1 MKKVI
6 GIFLTMVMVFLV
18 ISMNVS
24 LAENKI
30 VEGYYGSTVQ
40 DFVEEWMRAQKKD
53 EMYFNNTTNDFG
65 YFYGHGVI
73 LVKEFEE
80 TYGVKWNDES
90 MYKVLSDNYDNLEL
104 EIKTIGFYEG
114 YNVYLMK
121 AKSTDPI
128 GYAYNYGERYPY
140 YEGEMIFMACIEP

>member
-1 MKKVI
+1 MKKVV
-6 GIFLTMVMVFLV
+6 GIFLAMVMVFLV

-53 EMYFNNTTNDFG
+53 EKYFSNTTDDFG

-73 LVKEFEE
+73 LVEEFEE

-128 GYAYNYGERYPY
+128 GYGYSYGEQYPY
-140 YEGEMIFMACIEP
+140 YEGEMIYMACIEP

>member
-1 MKKVI
+1 MKKVV
-6 GIFLTMVMVFLV
+6 GIFLTMVMVFLA

-24 LAENKI
+24 LAENRI
-30 VEGYYGSTVQ
+30 VEGYYGSRVQ
-40 DFVEEWMRAQKKD
+40 DFVEEWMRGQKKD
-53 EMYFNNTTNDFG
+53 DKYFDNTVDEFG

-73 LVKEFEE
+73 LVDEFEE
-80 TYGVKWNDES
+80 EFGIEWNDES
-90 MYKVLSDNYDNLEL
+90 MYKVLSEHYNNLEL

-128 GYAYNYGERYPY
+128 GNYYSYGEAYPY
-140 YEGEMIFMACIEP
+140 YEGEMIYMACIEP

>member
-6 GIFLTMVMVFLV
+6 GIFMAMVMVFLV

-40 DFVEEWMRAQKKD
+40 GFVEEWMRAQKKD
-53 EMYFNNTTNDFG
+53 EKYFNNTIDDFG

-73 LVKEFEE
+73 LVEEFEE

-128 GYAYNYGERYPY
+128 GYGYSYGEQYPY
-140 YEGEMIFMACIEP
+140 YEGEMIYMACIEP

>member
-6 GIFLTMVMVFLV
+6 GVFLTMVMVFLV

-53 EMYFNNTTNDFG
+53 EKYFNNTVNEFG
-65 YFYGHGVI
+65 YFYGHGVM
-73 LVKEFEE
+73 LVNEFEE
-80 TYGVKWNDES
+80 TYGIEWNNES
-90 MYKVLSDNYDNLEL
+90 MEKVLAEHYSNLEF
-104 EIKTIGFYEG
+104 EVKTIGFYEG

-128 GYAYNYGERYPY
+128 GYTYSYGEQYPF
-140 YEGEMIFMACIEP
+140 YEGEMIYMACIEP

>member
-6 GIFLTMVMVFLV
+6 GIFMAMVMVFLV

-53 EMYFNNTTNDFG
+53 EKYFNNTTDDFG

-73 LVKEFEE
+73 LVEEFEE

-128 GYAYNYGERYPY
+128 GYGYSYGEQYPY
-140 YEGEMIFMACIEP
+140 YEGEMIYMACIEP

>member
-6 GIFLTMVMVFLV
+6 GIFMAMVMVFLV

-80 TYGVKWNDES
+80 TYGVEWNDES

-128 GYAYNYGERYPY
+128 GYTYYYGERHSY
-140 YEGEMIFMACIEP
+140 YEGEMIYMACIEP

>member
-6 GIFLTMVMVFLV
+6 GIFMAMVMVFLV

-24 LAENKI
+24 LAENRI

-40 DFVEEWMRAQKKD
+40 DFLEEWMRTQKKD
-53 EMYFNNTTNDFG
+53 EKYFNNRTNEFG
-65 YFYGHGVI
+65 YFYGHGV
-73 LVKEFEE
+73 VVVNEFEDHW
-80 TYGVKWNDES
+80 GCCWSNES
-90 MYKVLSDNYDNLEL
+90 MYKVLSEHYKNLEL

-114 YNVYLMK
+114 YDVYLMK

-128 GYAYNYGERYPY
+128 GYTYYYGEQYPY
-140 YEGEMIFMACIEP
+140 YEGEMIYMACIEP